1 METEAP
7 VEEVPVDKAP
17 VEEKAASEAFEKF
30 AAVKKSPKRT
40 NG

>member
-1 METEAP
+1 MEIEAP

-17 VEEKAASEAFEKF
+17 VEEKVASEAFEKF
-30 AAVKKSPKRT
+30 AAVKESPKRT